1 MWPGA
6 APTRERMPRII
17 VSPLAQ
23 ADIDEIWDYIARDS
37 LRNADRFVDR
47 IEQRF
52 GLLAANPRLGVA
64 RDDLRPGLR
73 RFGHARY
80 LIYYRLIRDGIE
92 VVRVVHGARDQE
104 ALWRR

>member
-1 MWPGA
+1 
-6 APTRERMPRII
+6 MPRLV

-37 LRNADRFVDR
+37 IRNADRFVDR
-47 IEQRF
+47 IEQRL

-64 RDDLRPGLR
+64 RDDLRAGLR
-73 RFGHARY
+73 RLGYARY
-80 LIYYRLIRDGIE
+80 LIYYRLVRGGIE
-92 VVRVVHGARDQE
+92 VVRVIHGARDQR

>member
-1 MWPGA
+1 
-6 APTRERMPRII
+6 MPRIV

-23 ADIDEIWDYIARDS
+23 ADVDPIWDYIVRDS
-37 LRNADRFVDR
+37 VRNADRFVDR
-47 IEQRF
+47 LEQRL
-52 GLLAANPRLGVA
+52 GVLAANPRLGVL

-80 LIYYRLIRDGIE
+80 LIYYRLIRGGIE
-92 VVRVVHGARDQE
+92 VVRVVHGARDQK

>member
-1 MWPGA
+1 
-6 APTRERMPRII
+6 MPRVV

-37 LRNADRFVDR
+37 IRNADRFVDR
-47 IEQRF
+47 IEERF
-52 GLLAANPRLGVA
+52 GLLAANPRLGIA
-64 RDDLRPGLR
+64 RDDLRLGLR

-80 LIYYRLIRDGIE
+80 LIYYRLRQGGIE
-92 VVRVVHGARDQE
+92 VIRVIHGARNQR

>member
-1 MWPGA
+1 
-6 APTRERMPRII
+6 MPRII

-37 LRNADRFVDR
+37 RVNADRFVDR

-64 RDDLRPGLR
+64 RDDLRPSLR
-73 RFGHARY
+73 RFRHARY
-80 LIYYRLIRDGIE
+80 LIYYRFIPGGIE
-92 VVRVVHGARDQE
+92 VVRVVDGARQRKP
-104 ALWRR
+104 LWRG

>member
-1 MWPGA
+1 
-6 APTRERMPRII
+6 MPRII

-23 ADIDEIWDYIARDS
+23 ADIDEIWDHIARDS
-37 LRNADRFVDR
+37 VVNANRFVDR

-64 RDDLRPGLR
+64 RDDLRPSLR
-73 RFGHARY
+73 QFGHARY
-80 LIYYRLIRDGIE
+80 LIYYRLIRGGIE
-92 VVRVVHGARDQE
+92 VVRVVHGARNQR